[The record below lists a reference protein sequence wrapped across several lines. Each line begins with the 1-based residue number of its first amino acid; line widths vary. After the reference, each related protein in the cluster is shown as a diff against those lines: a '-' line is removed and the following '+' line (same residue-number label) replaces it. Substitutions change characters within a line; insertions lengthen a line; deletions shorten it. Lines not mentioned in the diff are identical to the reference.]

1 MITLKVTITTTS
13 FGKYDNSVLKL
24 CEDKGLSIVLNP
36 YSRKILPDE
45 LVELAKD
52 TIGLIAGTET
62 ISEEVLLRL
71 PRLKVISRCGAGM
84 DNIDIKA
91 AKKLNIALFNT
102 PDAPT
107 GAVAEL
113 TVCLIMSLIRKVFQM
128 DREIRKGQWNKK
140 MGNLLNG
147 KDIGIIGF
155 GRIGSRVAELL
166 KPFGCNI
173 AFYDPFVEATGV
185 TKLYMEDLLRWA
197 DVVSIHVSGQ
207 DKIIGEKEL
216 HMMKKGAWLVNVS
229 RGGVIDEEALY
240 ISLKTQYLAGAALD
254 VFEHEPYIGPLKD
267 LDNVILTPHIGS
279 YAREARAEMER
290 QAVENLIKGFERAS
304 LL

>member
-1 MITLKVTITTTS
+1 MLKVAITTTS

-36 YSRKILPDE
+36 YSRKVLPDE

-52 TIGLIAGTET
+52 TVGLIAGTET

-84 DNIDIKA
+84 SNIDIKA

-107 GAVAEL
+107 SAVAEL
-113 TVCLIMSLIRKVFQM
+113 TICLIMSLLRKVSQM

-166 KPFGCNI
+166 KSFGCNI
-173 AFYDPFVEATGV
+173 AFYDPFVEATRV
-185 TKLYMEDLLRWA
+185 TKLPIEDLLRWA

-207 DKIIGEKEL
+207 GKIIGEKEL

-279 YAREARAEMER
+279 YAKEARVEMEK
-290 QAVENLIKGFERAS
+290 QAVENLIKGFEKGG

>member
-1 MITLKVTITTTS
+1 MKVTITTTS

-84 DNIDIKA
+84 GNIDIKA

-140 MGNLLNG
+140 MGSLLNG

-173 AFYDPFVEATGV
+173 AFYDPFVEASGV
-185 TKLYMEDLLRWA
+185 TKLSMEDLLRWA

-290 QAVENLIKGFERAS
+290 QAVENLIKGFERAG